1 MSFRTVVISNQSKLN
16 YKNRFLVV
24 KQDND
29 EKYIHLS
36 EIDTII
42 VDSIAVSISSYLLK
56 ELSDS
61 KINIIFCDEK
71 HNPFGELS
79 SYYSSHNTSKKI
91 QKQINWSKENK
102 DLIWQSII
110 KNKIINQALMLHKI
124 KSDKY
129 ELLLSYIEDVLAS
142 DKTNREGHAAKV
154 YFNELFGKDFVRND
168 SDNINAALNYGY
180 AILLS
185 TINKEVISN
194 GYLTQIG
201 IHHKNEFNEFNLSC
215 DLMEPF
221 RIIIDNFVYFNQ
233 DRELNTQYKLD
244 IINIFNNRYN
254 YENKNYVLK
263 DIIKMYVKNTL
274 ESIEKPENYKELKQ
288 KAEKRHKNYPSL
300 CRDYIYGQPWFQKSW
315 MCDSGISGMMEMLDS
330 LYDKLLNVSAS
341 EKLNM
346 ESIVFL
352 LNYLD
357 VNARSYDHIFLKMKK
372 RLLLG
377 LILLKKRRKLI
388 FTRVVL
394 LLRI

>member
-56 ELSDS
+56 ELSYS

-274 ESIEKPENYKELKQ
+274 ESIEKPENYKEFSVY
-288 KAEKRHKNYPSL
+288 E
-300 CRDYIYGQPWFQKSW
+300 G
-315 MCDSGISGMMEMLDS
+315 
-330 LYDKLLNVSAS
+330 
-341 EKLNM
+341 
-346 ESIVFL
+346 
-352 LNYLD
+352 
-357 VNARSYDHIFLKMKK
+357 
-372 RLLLG
+372 
-377 LILLKKRRKLI
+377 
-388 FTRVVL
+388 
-394 LLRI
+394 

>member
-1 MSFRTVVISNQSKLN
+1 MSFRTVVISNQSKLS

-29 EKYIHLS
+29 EKYVHLS

-42 VDSIAVSISSYLLK
+42 VDSIAVSISTYLLK

-91 QKQINWSKENK
+91 QKQINWLKENK
-102 DLIWQSII
+102 DKMWQNII
-110 KNKIINQALMLHKI
+110 KNKIINQALMMKKI
-124 KSDKY
+124 NSNKY
-129 ELLLSYIEDVLAS
+129 ELLLTYIEDVLSA

-154 YFNELFGKDFVRND
+154 YFNELFGKDFVRNE

-194 GYLTQIG
+194 GYLTQMG

-221 RIIIDNFVYFNQ
+221 RIVIDSFVYYNQ
-233 DRELNTQYKLD
+233 EKELNTEFKLD
-244 IINIFNNRYN
+244 IVNIFNSRYT
-254 YENKNYVLK
+254 YENKKYTLK
-263 DIIKMYVKNTL
+263 DIIKLYVKNTL
-274 ESIEKPENYKELKQ
+274 EALDEPDKYKEF
-288 KAEKRHKNYPSL
+288 S
-300 CRDYIYGQPWFQKSW
+300 IYEG
-315 MCDSGISGMMEMLDS
+315 
-330 LYDKLLNVSAS
+330 
-341 EKLNM
+341 
-346 ESIVFL
+346 
-352 LNYLD
+352 
-357 VNARSYDHIFLKMKK
+357 
-372 RLLLG
+372 
-377 LILLKKRRKLI
+377 
-388 FTRVVL
+388 
-394 LLRI
+394 

>member
-1 MSFRTVVISNQSKLN
+1 MSFRTIIISNQSKLS

-29 EKYIHLS
+29 EKYVHLS

-42 VDSIAVSISSYLLK
+42 VDSIAVSISTYLLK

-91 QKQINWSKENK
+91 QKQINWLKENK
-102 DLIWQSII
+102 DKMWQNII
-110 KNKIINQALMLHKI
+110 KNKIINQALMMKKI
-124 KSDKY
+124 NSNKY
-129 ELLLSYIEDVLAS
+129 ELLLTYIEDVLSA

-154 YFNELFGKDFVRND
+154 YFNELFGKDFVRNE

-194 GYLTQIG
+194 GYLTQMG

-221 RIIIDNFVYFNQ
+221 RIVIDNFVYYNQ
-233 DRELNTQYKLD
+233 EKELNTEFKLD
-244 IINIFNNRYN
+244 IVNIFNSRYT
-254 YENKNYVLK
+254 YENKKYTLK
-263 DIIKMYVKNTL
+263 DIIKLYVKNTL
-274 ESIEKPENYKELKQ
+274 EALDEPDKYKEF
-288 KAEKRHKNYPSL
+288 S
-300 CRDYIYGQPWFQKSW
+300 IYEG
-315 MCDSGISGMMEMLDS
+315 
-330 LYDKLLNVSAS
+330 
-341 EKLNM
+341 
-346 ESIVFL
+346 
-352 LNYLD
+352 
-357 VNARSYDHIFLKMKK
+357 
-372 RLLLG
+372 
-377 LILLKKRRKLI
+377 
-388 FTRVVL
+388 
-394 LLRI
+394 